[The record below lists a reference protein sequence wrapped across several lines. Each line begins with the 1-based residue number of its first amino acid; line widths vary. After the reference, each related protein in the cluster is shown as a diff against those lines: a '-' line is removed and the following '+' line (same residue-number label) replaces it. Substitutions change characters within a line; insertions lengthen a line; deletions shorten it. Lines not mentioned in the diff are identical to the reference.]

1 MIRENVTAD
10 SHFSGNWLDM
20 KLSEWAL
27 RTHEKSSDDEEE
39 KKKTRERGRKKGRRW
54 RGQARERC
62 PDFTENMLDFQ
73 SIYDI
78 LWSKKSCRPWLL
90 CVFFYVS
97 FYFHKV
103 FVSPRQVQVFTPVK
117 GSTKPSTKTRSF
129 IPVSRSFAPN
139 SSKGFLFIV
148 ARCFL
153 RLLCGVFLLRRRGK
167 QKDNSTHANGLWSWR
182 TPAAG
187 SRFPRA
193 ANTPKLSVTL
203 PSAVIWCR
211 ISQALL
217 PTEGRKVS
225 ICKQHGGGKRKNNSC
240 YTSPKSITY
249 IKLAALI
256 HLNICSQDKR

>member
-1 MIRENVTAD
+1 MT
-10 SHFSGNWLDM
+10 FM
-20 KLSEWAL
+20 
-27 RTHEKSSDDEEE
+27 
-39 KKKTRERGRKKGRRW
+39 
-54 RGQARERC
+54 C
-62 PDFTENMLDFQ
+62 
-73 SIYDI
+73 
-78 LWSKKSCRPWLL
+78 
-90 CVFFYVS
+90 FFYVS

-139 SSKGFLFIV
+139 SSKGLLFIV

-211 ISQALL
+211 ISQASL

-240 YTSPKSITY
+240 YTSIKSITY

-256 HLNICSQDKR
+256 HLNIHVLRIKDKYIRLK